1 DTVAPDWN
9 QQAAAK
15 ANEYLRNMSF
25 SRQGLYDQLI
35 FEKFTPEQA
44 DYAVAAVG
52 F

>member
-1 DTVAPDWN
+1 
-9 QQAAAK
+9 
-15 ANEYLRNMSF
+15 
-25 SRQGLYDQLI
+25 QGLYDQLI